1 MSSGDSSSESVSAA
15 GQPVSTV
22 VDEGEK
28 GRYIIV
34 GWFTTAPSPQLRH
47 FKLNGDGVW
56 EENGKAHRARWIPER
71 PPRRGSSRGVTRLGC
86 TDSAP

>member
-34 GWFTTAPSPQLRH
+34 GWFTTAPFPQLRH
-47 FKLNGDGVW
+47 FKLNGDGGLG
-56 EENGKAHRARWIPER
+56 GKWQSTQSKMD
-71 PPRRGSSRGVTRLGC
+71 PREATKEGK
-86 TDSAP
+86 